1 MAASGNRPFIILVTG
16 GIGSGKSLVC
26 RYLAE
31 MGLPVYDSDSR
42 TKELYDTYPGLLP
55 KLEEAFGLS
64 LRTAEGLLDRK
75 LLASIIF
82 NDADKLSILESIVHP
97 LVREDFE
104 SWAAASSAR
113 AVVFESA
120 IVLQKA
126 SFLDFGDLAVEVCAP
141 VELRAARAAERDNV
155 CIACV
160 MDRIRTQMSQPRLRE
175 ADYVIMNDS
184 TATVLKTE
192 TESLYLYVCNKLND
206 ASQTAQASE
215 I

>member
-1 MAASGNRPFIILVTG
+1 MAENGNRPFTVLVTG

-26 RYLAE
+26 SYLAD
-31 MGLPVYDSDSR
+31 MGMPVYDSDSR
-42 TKELYDTYPGLLP
+42 TKALYDTHPGLLLT
-55 KLEEAFGLS
+55 LEEAFGQC
-64 LRTAEGLLDRK
+64 LRGADGCLDRK
-75 LLASIIF
+75 KLASIIF
-82 NDADKLSILESIVHP
+82 SDAEKLSLLESVVHP

-104 SWAAASSAR
+104 SWASLTGAP

-141 VELRAARAAERDNV
+141 VELRAARAARRDNA

-184 TATVLKTE
+184 SASVLKTE
-192 TESLYLYVCNKLND
+192 TESLYLYVCNRLK
-206 ASQTAQASE
+206 
-215 I
+215 

>member
-1 MAASGNRPFIILVTG
+1 MEEKGNRPYIVLVTG

-31 MGLPVYDSDSR
+31 MGLPIYDSDSR
-42 TKELYDTYPGLLP
+42 TKELYDTLPFLLGR
-55 KLEEAFGLS
+55 LEVAFGLS
-64 LRTAEGLLDRK
+64 LRNAEGNLDRK

-82 NDADKLSILESIVHP
+82 SDAEKLMLLESIVHP

-104 SWAAASSAR
+104 SWAVGTNAP

-141 VELRAARAAERDNV
+141 LDVRAARAAERDNI

-160 MDRIRTQMSQPRLRE
+160 MDRIRTQMSQERLRD
-175 ADYVIMNDS
+175 ADYVIMNNS
-184 TATVLKTE
+184 SASVLKTE
-192 TESLYLYVCNKLND
+192 TESLYLYVCNKLKNNKN
-206 ASQTAQASE
+206 
-215 I
+215 IK